1 MTTLNGVS
9 FVNEESFLLDLLEHV
24 VNVYIGVNRQKIQ
37 KILLKIFKILE
48 KKRISTT

>member
-1 MTTLNGVS
+1 MTTLHGGS
-9 FVNEESFLLDLLEHV
+9 FVNEEPFLLGLLEHV
-24 VNVYIGVNRQKIQ
+24 VNIYIGVNRQIQ